1 MDDLKEK
8 LKQKVSEYLDNKNL
22 SAFDLEIVSRIV
34 FNLSDDP
41 TPYDKT
47 MQKLLETVSSL
58 QLSAKVEGENKDDE
72 ISRIG

>member
-1 MDDLKEK
+1 MKELKEK

-22 SAFDLEIVSRIV
+22 SALDLEIVSRV
-34 FNLSDDP
+34 VANLSDEP

-47 MQKLLETVSSL
+47 MQKLLETVTTM
-58 QLSAKVEGENKDDE
+58 QLSAKVEGDRKNDE